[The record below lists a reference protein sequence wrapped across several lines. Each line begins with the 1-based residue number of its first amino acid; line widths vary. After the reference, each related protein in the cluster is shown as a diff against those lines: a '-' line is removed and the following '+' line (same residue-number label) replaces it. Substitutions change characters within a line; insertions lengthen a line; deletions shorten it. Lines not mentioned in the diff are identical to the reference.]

1 MSDERTADTPK
12 KSRLAPVAWLI
23 VGFVLAG
30 VVFVDPFGVLPFDDW
45 LRERVAMA
53 GSSMEEVP
61 EGTLWT
67 CGMHPNVIQEE
78 PGACPICGMDLV
90 PLRDGTGASAADH
103 AGHDHGMAADGS
115 RAMAAVTKW
124 VCADFPD
131 QVFDEPGDC
140 PIDGTPLV
148 EKEQEGGMAGTMSGE
163 REILFYRNPMDPNIT
178 SPEPRQDEM
187 GMAYVPVYSD
197 EVDGESMGAP
207 GSMSSG
213 PVVSID
219 PVTVQNMNV
228 QTVMVERRNVSREI
242 RTVGYLE
249 YDQQK
254 MVSVT
259 TKYSGFVEKVHVN
272 YVGEPV
278 RKGQPLFEIYS
289 PELVQTEQEL
299 LSALDY
305 ARRMEN
311 ASPDARRRAQSLVE
325 AARQRLSYWDIMPE
339 QVAHLEETGQVN
351 RTLAVTAP
359 SSGVVMM
366 RMSGLEG
373 MAAKPGMELFHIAD
387 LSSLWLSVEV
397 FEDQLAWVREG
408 SEADVTFSYFP
419 GEHFTGKVRY
429 IEPEVSEKTRTVS
442 LRLEVP
448 NRSRK
453 LKSGMYATVVFRP
466 MAAEAAVAVP
476 NQAVLRTGER
486 NVVIVALGE
495 GRFAPR
501 EVTLGASGEGYVQ
514 VLDGLRAGERIV
526 TSSQFL
532 IDSES
537 NLKAAIQKMV
547 EERRRRRGDGA
558 SSMPG
563 PMSGEPPDEMDDDGA
578 AESMGHQGTIEASP
592 RDDESASHQGVGASP
607 SHLEGGK
614 GIEGMGGDPVDRQ
627 GRTERRHRRIGNP
640 RSVGTKSGLPG
651 VHEAR
656 PC

>member
-1 MSDERTADTPK
+1 MSDERTTETSK
-12 KSRLAPVAWLI
+12 ERRLAPVVWLL

-30 VVFVDPFGVLPFDDW
+30 LLFVDPLGLLPFDEW
-45 LRERVAMA
+45 LRGRVEMA
-53 GSSMEEVP
+53 GSAAEELP

-78 PGACPICGMDLV
+78 PGNCPICGMDLV
-90 PLRDGTGASAADH
+90 PLRDGAGTAAGDH
-103 AGHDHGMAADGS
+103 AGHDHGTMTNGS
-115 RAMAAVTKW
+115 MAMAAKSVW
-124 VCADFPD
+124 VCKDFPEME
-131 QVFDEPGDC
+131 FAAPGEC
-140 PIDGTPLV
+140 PVDGTPLV
-148 EKEQEGGMAGTMSGE
+148 EKEQEGMTAGHAGEGSGE
-163 REILFYRNPMDPNIT
+163 REILFYRNPMDPTIT

-197 EVDGESMGAP
+197 EVDGESMGT
-207 GSMSSG
+207 MSSG

-305 ARRMEN
+305 SRRMGD

-339 QVAHLEETGQVN
+339 QVARLEETGQVH
-351 RTLAVTAP
+351 RTLTVTAP

-419 GEHFTGKVRY
+419 GEHFTGRVRY

-448 NRSRK
+448 NLNRK

-495 GRFAPR
+495 GRFVPR
-501 EVTLGASGEGYVQ
+501 DVTLGASGEGYVQ
-514 VLDGLRAGERIV
+514 VLDGLEAGERIV

-547 EERRRRRGDGA
+547 EERRRKRDEEMSGTSDDGA
-558 SSMPG
+558 SADGMD
-563 PMSGEPPDEMDDDGA
+563 PMSTMDHT
-578 AESMGHQGTIEASP
+578 GHTG
-592 RDDESASHQGVGASP
+592 
-607 SHLEGGK
+607 
-614 GIEGMGGDPVDRQ
+614 
-627 GRTERRHRRIGNP
+627 
-640 RSVGTKSGLPG
+640 
-651 VHEAR
+651 
-656 PC
+656 

>member
-1 MSDERTADTPK
+1 MSDERTTDTAK
-12 KSRLAPVAWLI
+12 KSRLAPVAWLL

-30 VVFVDPFGVLPFDDW
+30 LLFVDPLGLLPFDEW
-45 LRERVAMA
+45 LRGDVGMA
-53 GSSMEEVP
+53 ADAGEEVP

-67 CGMHPNVIQEE
+67 CGMHPQVIEEE

-90 PLRDGTGASAADH
+90 PLRNGTGTSAADH
-103 AGHDHGMAADGS
+103 AGHDHGTDHGGGAPGS
-115 RAMAAVTKW
+115 MAMAAKTVW
-124 VCADFPD
+124 VCQDFPD
-131 QVFDEPGDC
+131 VELDQPGEC
-140 PIDGTPLV
+140 PVDGTPLV
-148 EKEQEGGMAGTMSGE
+148 EKKSERPMSGSSGE
-163 REILFYRNPMDPNIT
+163 REVLFYRNPMDPNIT

-207 GSMSSG
+207 GTMSSG

-228 QTVMVERRNVSREI
+228 QTAMVERRNVSREI

-305 ARRMEN
+305 ARRMGD
-311 ASPDARRRAQSLVE
+311 ASPDARRRAESLVD

-339 QVAHLEETGQVN
+339 QVARLEETGEVH
-351 RTLAVTAP
+351 RTLTVTSP

-373 MAAKPGMELFHIAD
+373 MAAKPGMELFHIAN

-419 GEHFTGKVRY
+419 GEHFTGKIRY

-448 NRSRK
+448 NLNRK

-466 MAAEAAVAVP
+466 QAAEAAVAVP

-486 NVVIVALGE
+486 NVVIVALGG

-501 EVTLGASGEGYVQ
+501 DVTLGASGEGYVQ
-514 VLDGLRAGERIV
+514 VLDGLEAGERIV

-547 EERRRRRGDGA
+547 EERRQKRDEEMSGTSDDGA
-558 SSMPG
+558 SADDMDSM
-563 PMSGEPPDEMDDDGA
+563 STMDHTDHA
-578 AESMGHQGTIEASP
+578 GHTG
-592 RDDESASHQGVGASP
+592 
-607 SHLEGGK
+607 
-614 GIEGMGGDPVDRQ
+614 
-627 GRTERRHRRIGNP
+627 
-640 RSVGTKSGLPG
+640 
-651 VHEAR
+651 
-656 PC
+656 